1 MAHVRVV
8 GYATIAVNLEDMNL
22 PTDPDLG
29 YAATELMVKDCAS
42 AVGGKLIKH
51 HYAADTMTLYI
62 TFEDRRDAL
71 YIAFHFRTAMDLY
84 REYWEDAPPWQPE
97 P

>member
-42 AVGGKLIKH
+42 AVGGKLI
-51 HYAADTMTLYI
+51 
-62 TFEDRRDAL
+62 
-71 YIAFHFRTAMDLY
+71 
-84 REYWEDAPPWQPE
+84 
-97 P
+97 